1 MIDQE
6 SKTKCEKL
14 SRYFVGIE
22 NFTFREMHVG
32 EKSMGK
38 S

>member
-6 SKTKCEKL
+6 SKKKCGKL

-22 NFTFREMHVG
+22 NFTFREMHVA
-32 EKSMGK
+32 EKSIGK